1 MNNLLA
7 GKQAMYVLRN
17 LKLVL
22 HIFQW
27 YESNWYFISSFHE
40 IKLKMP
46 ESTKY
51 VHRMVSRWRLIRGIL
66 PS

>member
-22 HIFQW
+22 HIFQ
-27 YESNWYFISSFHE
+27 
-40 IKLKMP
+40 
-46 ESTKY
+46 
-51 VHRMVSRWRLIRGIL
+51 
-66 PS
+66 